1 VPPTK
6 GMYSIKVPVGSST
19 RIAANLEQVRA
30 DEKRKIIH
38 RLRRGETLSGI
49 GKRYNISVDM
59 IMRWN
64 NIDDV
69 RRIRAG
75 RKLALYPNGKP
86 GRGVAQG
93 EGEMTVSYY
102 KVRNGDSLWSI
113 ARKHQVS
120 TREIKRWNSLSDN
133 LLQPGEKLVIKKS

>member
-1 VPPTK
+1 A
-6 GMYSIKVPVGSST
+6 G
-19 RIAANLEQVRA
+19 
-30 DEKRKIIH
+30 DERKIVH
-38 RLRRGETLSGI
+38 RLRKGETLSGL
-49 GKRYNISVDM
+49 GKRYNVSVDM

-64 NIDDV
+64 DIDDV

-75 RKLALYPNGKP
+75 RKLALYPDGKFDT
-86 GRGVAQG
+86 GADKS
-93 EGEMTVSYY
+93 EGGMTVRYY

-120 TREIKRWNSLSDN
+120 AREIKRWNSLSDN

>member
-1 VPPTK
+1 
-6 GMYSIKVPVGSST
+6 MYSIKVPVGTST
-19 RIAANLEQVRA
+19 QIAANLEQVRV

-64 NIDDV
+64 DIDDV
-69 RRIRAG
+69 RRVRAG
-75 RKLALYPNGKP
+75 RKLALYPARKFDTGSDKS
-86 GRGVAQG
+86 
-93 EGEMTVSYY
+93 EEEIIVSYY

-120 TREIKRWNSLSDN
+120 TQEIKRWNSLSNN
-133 LLQPGEKLVIKKS
+133 LLHPGKKLVIKKS